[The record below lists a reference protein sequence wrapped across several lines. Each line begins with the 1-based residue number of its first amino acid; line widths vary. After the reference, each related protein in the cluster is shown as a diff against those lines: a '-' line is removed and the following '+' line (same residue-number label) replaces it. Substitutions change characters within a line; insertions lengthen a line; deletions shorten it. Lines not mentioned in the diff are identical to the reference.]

1 MISSQSTTLYSAVIR
16 HFFTDI
22 KRKYYKYAS
31 QRTLM
36 DVYLQELR
44 FIDIALVLYSDH
56 KEMFRLVDDTF
67 DEIIPYG
74 EIQFITDQFSS

>member
-1 MISSQSTTLYSAVIR
+1 
-16 HFFTDI
+16 
-22 KRKYYKYAS
+22 
-31 QRTLM
+31 M